1 MNECITYNEL
11 ATLLGVYPMLYWTD
25 SANAIWEDGKIT
37 DVKPTAMLRNYMSY
51 SRDCRD
57 RKVENIIVHSFNG
70 WSLPTREWLS
80 QFASVPIVSVGDIGK
95 EKGL

>member
-25 SANAIWEDGKIT
+25 SANAIREGDRIV

-57 RKVENIIVHSFNG
+57 RKVENIIVHSFDG
-70 WSLPTREWLS
+70 WHIPTREWLS
-80 QFASVPIVSVGDIGK
+80 DYTSMPIARYCDDGK